1 MRIIIVVAVVLCLG
15 LLGYGAWCSAQ
26 SMKGVD
32 RIHEEIQR
40 QERVQTGDVL
50 MATLTTTWKTANG
63 VQHSVTTTQAAGET
77 PTAFAARHRD
87 IVTAAQLIYPP
98 A

>member
-1 MRIIIVVAVVLCLG
+1 MRIAIGLAVVLCLG
-15 LLGYGAWCSAQ
+15 LLGYGAYCSAE

-32 RIHEEIQR
+32 RIYEEVQR
-40 QERVQTGDVL
+40 KKVEAEGVL

-63 VQHSVTTTQAAGET
+63 VQHSVTTTQQAGET

-87 IVTAAQLIYPP
+87 LVTAAQLIYPP

>member
-1 MRIIIVVAVVLCLG
+1 MRIAIGLAVVLCLG
-15 LLGYGAWCSAQ
+15 LLGYGAYCSAE

-32 RIHEEIQR
+32 RIYEEVQR
-40 QERVQTGDVL
+40 KKVETEGML
-50 MATLTTTWKTANG
+50 MVTLTTTWKTANG
-63 VQHSVTTTQAAGET
+63 VQHTVTTTQQAGET

-87 IVTAAQLIYPP
+87 LVTAAQLIYPP

>member
-1 MRIIIVVAVVLCLG
+1 MRIVVGVVVVLCLG
-15 LLGYGAWCSAQ
+15 LVGYGAYCSAM
-26 SMKGVD
+26 SSKGVD
-32 RIHEEIQR
+32 KLYEEVQR
-40 QERVQTGDVL
+40 KKETEGML

-63 VQHSVTTTQAAGET
+63 VQHTVTTTQRAGET

-87 IVTAAQLIYPP
+87 LVTAAQLIYPP